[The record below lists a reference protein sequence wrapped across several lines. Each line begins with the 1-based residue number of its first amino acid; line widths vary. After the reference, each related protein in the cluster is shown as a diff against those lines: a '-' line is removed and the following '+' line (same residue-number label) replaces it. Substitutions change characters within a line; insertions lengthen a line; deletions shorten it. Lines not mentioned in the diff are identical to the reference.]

1 MSLSL
6 QDSRLIK
13 IAYYLGFS
21 LLLLSLLRVSLWL
34 LYQDDFLSLNSI
46 ETLQSFW
53 MGVRIDL
60 ISVATS
66 TALLVLFLVLP
77 FRFTNNKNYQK
88 LFGYLWYL
96 ILIIMVFAILADM
109 VYFQFV
115 HRHVSSEITAMGND
129 TGMFIEMLLEYKLVL
144 IIYMVLSIGIFYIFR
159 RIIDIKRDN
168 SNYSLLKYIAI
179 FFTVIALFFLAI
191 RGKIVGKPFSI
202 SDAFVVNKTAS
213 GNLAL
218 NGFYTLY
225 RTISKKKRKEYH
237 FYDDNITIEVSQ
249 SLLESSKFK
258 FIDKE
263 YPLLRASTS
272 SNESK
277 KHNVVI
283 ILLESWS
290 SKYVDSFGK
299 NGLNVTPNFDKIALE
314 GLIFSNFYANGQR
327 SIEGLTALFTGVPV
341 LKGFS

>member
-1 MSLSL
+1 LFIKRFGL
-6 QDSRLIK
+6 FILI
-13 IAYYLGFS
+13 LF
-21 LLLLSLLRVSLWL
+21 
-34 LYQDDFLSLNSI
+34 
-46 ETLQSFW
+46 
-53 MGVRIDL
+53 
-60 ISVATS
+60 
-66 TALLVLFLVLP
+66 FLVL
-77 FRFTNNKNYQK
+77 
-88 LFGYLWYL
+88 G
-96 ILIIMVFAILADM
+96 
-109 VYFQFV
+109 
-115 HRHVSSEITAMGND
+115 
-129 TGMFIEMLLEYKLVL
+129 
-144 IIYMVLSIGIFYIFR
+144 
-159 RIIDIKRDN
+159 
-168 SNYSLLKYIAI
+168 
-179 FFTVIALFFLAI
+179 I
-191 RGKIVGKPFSI
+191 RGKIDGKPFNI
-202 SDAFVVNKTAS
+202 TDAFIVLETAS